1 MRLDAV
7 CRGPFGSAFLD
18 GDINDTRLDFYN
30 ALDTMDPLVANL
42 HVALPETRHLANAVD
57 TLVALIR
64 SYGAI
69 GACDF
74 NLPKNAR
81 IGAVLR
87 RLLRGLY
94 TVRAPQP
101 PFTVSAPLRLVE
113 TIGELHEIGR
123 RFKNCLAQTAP
134 YGTNYWFDLAN
145 GSVVYL
151 TTEEPPLLIALRK
164 VGPDLWHID
173 QLAGPK
179 DMVPSAASRCSMAQK
194 LKDAGIKIVALN
206 PGYAPSNLD
215 QATRQ
220 LKTGANIDD
229 LDDMLDDLDD

>member
-1 MRLDAV
+1 
-7 CRGPFGSAFLD
+7 
-18 GDINDTRLDFYN
+18 
-30 ALDTMDPLVANL
+30 MDPLVANL

-94 TVRAPQP
+94 AVRAPQP
-101 PFTVSAPLRLVE
+101 PFTVPPTLSLVE
-113 TIGELHEIGR
+113 TIGELREIGR
-123 RFKNCLAQTAP
+123 RFKNCLVQTARF
-134 YGTNYWFDLAN
+134 GTNYWFDLAN

-151 TTEEPPLLIALRK
+151 TTEEPPLLMALRK
-164 VGPDLWHID
+164 VGPDLWHIE
-173 QLAGPK
+173 QLVGPK
-179 DMVPSAASRCSMAQK
+179 NMVPPAASRCSTEQK
-194 LKDAGIKIVALN
+194 LKDAGIKLVAVN
-206 PGYAPSNLD
+206 PGYALSDLNH
-215 QATRQ
+215 ATRQ
-220 LKTGANIDD
+220 PKTGANIDD